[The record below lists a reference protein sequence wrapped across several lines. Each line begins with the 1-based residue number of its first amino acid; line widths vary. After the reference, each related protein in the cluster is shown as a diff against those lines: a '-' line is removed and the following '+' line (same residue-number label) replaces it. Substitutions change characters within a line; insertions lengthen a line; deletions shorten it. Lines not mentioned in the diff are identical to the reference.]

1 MRSQNQVMMV
11 ALAIVFSIALALTVA
26 MICLSAM
33 QNDESPSD
41 ESRTLLPTPGTSNEF
56 SGGTTTAQT
65 ELITPPAD
73 TDDGLLYRSN
83 GNGTCSLIGI
93 GSCRDA
99 FVVIPSYA
107 PSGDLV
113 TTIAP
118 QALMGC
124 QTVTAIQIPET
135 VTEIGSLAFAACPN
149 LIYISVSDRNP
160 FYCDME
166 GVLYSADGKT
176 LILYPPLRAG
186 SSLFLPASVT
196 RIEDM
201 AFYQCIYLTSIRY
214 GGSASQ
220 WEMISIGSK
229 NYSLTAAS
237 VVYSAKESVV

>member
-1 MRSQNQVMMV
+1 MRSQNQIMMV
-11 ALAIVFSIALALTVA
+11 ALAIVFAIALALTVA

-33 QNDESPSD
+33 QNDEPEPDPS
-41 ESRTLLPTPGTSNEF
+41 STLLPTPGTSNEF
-56 SGGTTTAQT
+56 PGTTAVQT
-65 ELITPPAD
+65 ELITSPVD

-83 GNGTCSLIGI
+83 GNGTCTLIGI

-107 PSGDLV
+107 PSGELV
-113 TTIAP
+113 ASIAP

-124 QTVTAIQIPET
+124 QTVTAIQVPET

-149 LIYISVSDRNP
+149 LIYISVSDSNP
-160 FYCDME
+160 FYCDIE

-214 GGSASQ
+214 GGSAAQ
-220 WEMISIGSK
+220 WETISIGSK

-237 VVYSAKESVV
+237 VVYSARE